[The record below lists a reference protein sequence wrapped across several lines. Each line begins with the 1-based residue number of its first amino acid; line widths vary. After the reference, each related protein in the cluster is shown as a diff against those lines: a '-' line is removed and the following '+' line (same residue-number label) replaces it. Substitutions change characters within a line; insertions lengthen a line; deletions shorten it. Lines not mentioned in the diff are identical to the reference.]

1 MGLARIERASPSVL
15 PSSLLVVGTMLMA
28 LSVYFD
34 AWWHEAI
41 GRESFWI
48 PPHLGIYA
56 GLFTSLAG
64 FSLLLRTARLKLHPG
79 LWVYAAGITGVVV
92 AGYADELWHERFGVE
107 KIGTLQ
113 AIWSPTHV
121 AALVG
126 GTIAALGIISH
137 LSTMS
142 RRPEVKDTRLGWLLA
157 AEFGVL
163 VSIATLLL
171 LPLGPETPFR
181 LLGVWGAPTVAFAI
195 LSMRFFGSALSEKP
209 WALTLITS
217 FNWTGNAV
225 LLSNHA
231 PPLLVLQLLA
241 VGLVPPF
248 LADVI
253 IQRGRRLKAVRNAYV
268 AAGLVW
274 GIIFGAFFYPLTNGL
289 VFTGTSIILDP
300 ASLLMIGA
308 SSAAASVL
316 AGFLAGQTSE
326 QWLFSTPLS
335 VAKADVR
342 VGARA

>member
-1 MGLARIERASPSVL
+1 MI
-15 PSSLLVVGTMLMA
+15 MA

-56 GLFTSLAG
+56 GLITSLAG
-64 FSLLLRTARLKLHPG
+64 FALLLRTARLKLHRG

-92 AGYADELWHERFGVE
+92 AGYTDELWHQRFGVE
-107 KIGTLQ
+107 KIGTLET
-113 AIWSPTHV
+113 IWSPTHV
-121 AALVG
+121 AALAS
-126 GTIAALGIISH
+126 GTVAALGIIFY

-142 RRPEVKDTRLGWLLA
+142 RKPGVKDPRLGWLLA

-163 VSIATLLL
+163 VSIVTLLL

-231 PPLLVLQLLA
+231 PPLMLLQLLA

-253 IQRGRRLKAVRNAYV
+253 IQRGRSLKVVRYAYTF
-268 AAGLVW
+268 AGLVW
-274 GIIFGAFFYPLTNGL
+274 GVIFGAFFYPLTNGL
-289 VFTGTSIILDP
+289 VFTGTSIILDSS
-300 ASLLMIGA
+300 SLFMIGA

-316 AGFLAGQTSE
+316 AGFLAGRTSE
-326 QWLFSTPLS
+326 QWFFSTPLS
-335 VAKADVR
+335 VPEAEVR
-342 VGARA
+342 IGATA